1 MSGFVLHDRN
11 PHYYTKKEGKK
22 YVIESNLSLDD
33 MLLQTSSET
42 TALRYKLMQDNT
54 ESQKACIL
62 E

>member
-1 MSGFVLHDRN
+1 MV
-11 PHYYTKKEGKK
+11 KK

-42 TALRYKLMQDNT
+42 RALSYKLMQDNK
-54 ESQKACIL
+54 ESQEACKL